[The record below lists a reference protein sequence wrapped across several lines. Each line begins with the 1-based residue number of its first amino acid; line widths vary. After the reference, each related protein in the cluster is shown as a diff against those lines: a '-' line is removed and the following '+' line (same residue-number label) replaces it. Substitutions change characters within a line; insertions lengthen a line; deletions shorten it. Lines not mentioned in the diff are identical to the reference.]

1 MQMKKSS
8 RISPAEWRIM
18 KVIWAGPPMMAR
30 EVISQLAEEENWHP
44 KTIRTLLARL
54 VKKRVLG
61 YKKSGRA
68 YVYRPLV
75 KETDGVK
82 TECQSFVNRVFGGDI
97 VRLFSTFLEGRKLT
111 DGEAKELRRLVGAK

>member
-1 MQMKKSS
+1 
-8 RISPAEWRIM
+8 M
-18 KVIWAGPPMMAR
+18 KVIWAGPPLMAR
-30 EVISQLAEEENWHP
+30 EVISQLATEEKWHP

-82 TECQSFVNRVFGGDI
+82 TECQSFVDRVFGGDI
-97 VRLFSTFLEGRKLT
+97 VRLVSTFLEGRKLT
-111 DGEAKELRRLVGAK
+111 DPEAKELRRMVGAK